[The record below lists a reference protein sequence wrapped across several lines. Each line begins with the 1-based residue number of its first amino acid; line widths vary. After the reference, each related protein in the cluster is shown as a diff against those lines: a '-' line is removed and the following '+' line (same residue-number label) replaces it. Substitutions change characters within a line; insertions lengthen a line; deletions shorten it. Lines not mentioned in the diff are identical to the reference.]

1 MKKTVCY
8 FISMLFFV
16 IILSVNYVLAYG
28 QQSESESVVGENKFI
43 ADGIILNDEYG
54 NQVSYQNLTIFWNIE
69 DNYFYMALKG
79 KTTGYISIGI
89 QPGSMMK
96 DSDMI
101 LGYVKDG
108 KVEIFDQYSTGDF
121 GPHPSDEQLGGTND
135 IVEFGGK
142 EEDGYTVIEFKRLLN
157 TEDEFDLELK
167 SGKNKIIWAYSNQ
180 DDIKARHTARG
191 YGEIEIKVQE

>member
-1 MKKTVCY
+1 
-8 FISMLFFV
+8 
-16 IILSVNYVLAYG
+16 
-28 QQSESESVVGENKFI
+28 
-43 ADGIILNDEYG
+43 
-54 NQVSYQNLTIFWNIE
+54 
-69 DNYFYMALKG
+69 
-79 KTTGYISIGI
+79 
-89 QPGSMMK
+89 MK